1 MKPMAHLNETQL
13 LDALDGRIDPV
24 AAVHVASCGVC
35 SGRVSELRS
44 VLQTIEA
51 ADQGAVPEP
60 SPLFWEQFPARVSR
74 AIDAEPE
81 PASWFGAW
89 RWWGSA
95 ATAAVVILILV
106 LPLRREAAAPAPAP
120 GAPGGGASIVA
131 SMELVTITPENLD
144 DDEAWAMVRAVAE
157 DTDYEEVQASGL
169 SPRAGSL
176 ERVAMEL
183 SDAERAELAR
193 LIEQDARLIK
203 QQLNRTGASIP

>member
-24 AAVHVASCGVC
+24 AAVHVASCEVC

-51 ADQGAVPEP
+51 ADQDTVPEP

-74 AIDAEPE
+74 AIDATPD
-81 PASWFGAW
+81 AAGWFSVW
-89 RWWGSA
+89 RWWGSV

-106 LPLRREAAAPAPAP
+106 LPLRREAAAPAP
-120 GAPGGGASIVA
+120 GVPGGNAPLVA
-131 SMELVTITPENLD
+131 STELVSITPENLD

-157 DTDYEEVQASGL
+157 ATDYDEVQESGL

-176 ERVAMEL
+176 ERAAMEL
-183 SDAERAELAR
+183 SEDERAELAR

-203 QQLNRTGASIP
+203 QQLNRTGDSVP